1 MIATIIILC
10 VVGACAV
17 AAIVFIVRRKIKN
30 KGKCSGCGGACYGCP
45 SYKQSD
51 CGDRIHRSE
60 KADGKLTAFSS
71 PLHPYIKVAVKFRNT
86 NTSI

>member
-17 AAIVFIVRRKIKN
+17 AAIAFIVRRKIKN
-30 KGKCSGCGGACYGCP
+30 KAKCSGCSGACYGCP

-60 KADGKLTAFSS
+60 KTDGK
-71 PLHPYIKVAVKFRNT
+71 
-86 NTSI
+86 

>member
-1 MIATIIILC
+1 MPQITAFCKVLREVFEVIATIIILC

-51 CGDRIHRSE
+51 CGNRIHRSE
-60 KADGKLTAFSS
+60 KTDGK
-71 PLHPYIKVAVKFRNT
+71 
-86 NTSI
+86 

>member
-17 AAIVFIVRRKIKN
+17 AAIVFIVRSKIKN
-30 KGKCSGCGGACYGCP
+30 KGKCSGCSGACYGCP
-45 SYKQSD
+45 SHKQSD

-60 KADGKLTAFSS
+60 KTDGK
-71 PLHPYIKVAVKFRNT
+71 
-86 NTSI
+86 